1 MTIQK
6 ETLVPL
12 DESDFISHSERQK
25 QKIHKLEAALAEKD
39 DALSDLDFHHKM
51 DITALKVTLRES
63 CQLLA
68 EGIKEIEYLESKIA
82 ALTSKLG
89 TVKEVLRQLNNR
101 DKRLR
106 EALEKPHR
114 DCDPLRIING

>member
-1 MTIQK
+1 MTLQK

-12 DESDFISHSERQK
+12 DESDLIAHCERQE
-25 QKIHKLEAALAEKD
+25 Q
-39 DALSDLDFHHKM
+39 
-51 DITALKVTLRES
+51 
-63 CQLLA
+63 
-68 EGIKEIEYLESKIA
+68 KIA
-82 ALTSKLG
+82 ALTTELG
-89 TVKEVLRQLNNR
+89 TVKEVLRQLNDR